1 MKLLISLLFALIS
14 MNASAFKNNGDSVLS
29 DLKNYQIN
37 TPTMVSAGLP
47 SRAHFEALK
56 VNGVQNVVDLIP
68 GDRSDE
74 AKLMKTLDLRYYN
87 IAVEWQ
93 NPTVE
98 NYADYVI
105 AMRESERN
113 GGVTLTHCKL
123 NWRGAVFTYLY
134 RVIQLKESEK
144 IAKKDLLETWP
155 PNERWQAFIVEVKAK
170 YGEKDINS

>member
-1 MKLLISLLFALIS
+1 

-29 DLKNYQIN
+29 DLKNYHIN

-105 AMRESERN
+105 AMRES
-113 GGVTLTHCKL
+113 
-123 NWRGAVFTYLY
+123 
-134 RVIQLKESEK
+134 
-144 IAKKDLLETWP
+144 
-155 PNERWQAFIVEVKAK
+155 
-170 YGEKDINS
+170 